1 MAFAQPARAQ
11 GAAAPFDA
19 RARKIFLEHLAQ
31 TSNVAASA
39 RAAGISAQ
47 TAYGLRRRNAEFAAQ
62 WQAALTEGFAR
73 LESALLA
80 EALTAVSGRI
90 SDAALKSRAQ
100 KHRLGLALL
109 ALHRGSVRGPAK
121 PAAAPDTRIA
131 DKVTAKLIDMHRR
144 MRPARDAG

>member
-1 MAFAQPARAQ
+1 MAGRADQ
-11 GAAAPFDA
+11 
-19 RARKIFLEHLAQ
+19 
-31 TSNVAASA
+31 
-39 RAAGISAQ
+39 
-47 TAYGLRRRNAEFAAQ
+47 
-62 WQAALTEGFAR
+62 GFAR

-109 ALHRGSVRGPAK
+109 ALHRGSVRGTAK